1 MLLHFC
7 RLTIPLGAR
16 VKSKMTKSEVKK
28 TKEVANLRIHVET
41 AINRINFFRILKETM
56 VVTMIQHVDDLVLTC
71 AGLCNLK
78 LKFIKSKE
86 KDLQK

>member
-1 MLLHFC
+1 M
-7 RLTIPLGAR
+7 TIPLGAR

-28 TKEVANLRIHVET
+28 TKKVANLRIHVET

>member
-1 MLLHFC
+1 MI
-7 RLTIPLGAR
+7 IPLGAR

-78 LKFIKSKE
+78 PKFIKSKE
-86 KDLQK
+86 KDLRK